1 VTNFFGGEIMGQVL
15 VDSNS
20 LTAIAEAIRSKNKKV
35 IKYKPNEMAGAIK
48 ALALDNSVVIQSNDA
63 WKYAIDS
70 TLEHQNIN
78 VAVNTDL
85 MGNNTTGY
93 KSKITFDPAIKSN
106 FGYVAGTIKKT
117 IDSTNHIVN
126 FSANPATETNRL
138 TQDGWAPV
146 YIISTS
152 QSSKNY
158 YTTTTPD
165 DVNSF
170 KSISRSDNIENIL
183 ICGYYTKDN
192 STGKLSPV
200 DSDKNY
206 VGKQLVSTYTK
217 KIKNTYATN
226 IGDYAFDSC
235 SALTSI
241 DVSNATSIGDYAF
254 CDCNKLTSIDLPN
267 ATSIG
272 NYAFCDCNKLTSIDL
287 PNATSIGNN
296 AFYSC
301 NSLTSI
307 DVSNATSIGNNA
319 FRDCSAL
326 TSIDISNATSIGDFA
341 FRDCSA
347 LTSID
352 LPNATSIGDVAF
364 YNCSALTSI
373 DLPNATSIGDF
384 AFYSC
389 SALTSIDV
397 SNATSIGDFAFRDC
411 SALTSIDISNATSI
425 GDDVFYYCNSL
436 KFIIIDSNT
445 VSTAHVQPQSRVKIL
460 IPQSMMEAYSSDSY
474 WSNYKSQLDAI
485 ENYTITRENG
495 QITVTEE

>member
-1 VTNFFGGEIMGQVL
+1 MGQVL

-78 VAVNTDL
+78 IAVNIDL

-93 KSKITFDPAIKSN
+93 KSKIIFDPTIKSN
-106 FGYVAGTIKKT
+106 FGFVAGTIKQTLDSATHT
-117 IDSTNHIVN
+117 IN

-170 KSISRSDNIENIL
+170 KSISSSDNIKNIL
-183 ICGYYTKDN
+183 ICGYYTKNN

-217 KIKNTYATN
+217 KIKNTYAT
-226 IGDYAFDSC
+226 
-235 SALTSI
+235 
-241 DVSNATSIGDYAF
+241 
-254 CDCNKLTSIDLPN
+254 
-267 ATSIG
+267 
-272 NYAFCDCNKLTSIDL
+272 
-287 PNATSIGNN
+287 SIGNN

-301 NSLTSI
+301 S
-307 DVSNATSIGNNA
+307 
-319 FRDCSAL
+319 L
-326 TSIDISNATSIGDFA
+326 TSIDISNAISIGDY
-341 FRDCSA
+341 
-347 LTSID
+347 
-352 LPNATSIGDVAF
+352 AF

-373 DLPNATSIGDF
+373 DLPNATSIGND
-384 AFYSC
+384 AFRYC
-389 SALTSIDV
+389 NALTSIDV
-397 SNATSIGDFAFRDC
+397 SNATSIGNGAFIGC
-411 SALTSIDISNATSI
+411 KKLTSIDISNATSI
-425 GDDVFYYCNSL
+425 GNDAFKYCNAL

-445 VSTAHVQPQSRVKIL
+445 VSTAHVQTQSGVKVL
-460 IPQSMMEAYSSDSY
+460 IPLSMVNAYDADSY
-474 WSNYKSQLDAI
+474 WSKYKSQLDAI

-495 QITVTEE
+495 QITVQKK

>member
-1 VTNFFGGEIMGQVL
+1 MSQVL
-15 VDSNS
+15 IDPSS
-20 LTAIAEAIRSKNKKV
+20 LTAIGEAIRSKNKQTV
-35 IKYKPNEMAGAIK
+35 KYKPNEMAGAIK

-78 VAVNTDL
+78 VAVNIDL
-85 MGNNTTGY
+85 MGNNTIGY
-93 KSKITFDPAIKSN
+93 KSKITFDPTIKSN
-106 FGYVAGTIKKT
+106 FGFVAGTIKKT

-206 VGKQLVSTYTK
+206 VGNQLVSTYTK
-217 KIKNTYATN
+217 KIKNTYATS
-226 IGDYAFDSC
+226 IGNSAFDSC
-235 SALTSI
+235 
-241 DVSNATSIGDYAF
+241 
-254 CDCNKLTSIDLPN
+254 NK
-267 ATSIG
+267 
-272 NYAFCDCNKLTSIDL
+272 
-287 PNATSIGNN
+287 
-296 AFYSC
+296 
-301 NSLTSI
+301 
-307 DVSNATSIGNNA
+307 
-319 FRDCSAL
+319 
-326 TSIDISNATSIGDFA
+326 
-341 FRDCSA
+341 
-347 LTSID
+347 
-352 LPNATSIGDVAF
+352 
-364 YNCSALTSI
+364 
-373 DLPNATSIGDF
+373 
-384 AFYSC
+384 
-389 SALTSIDV
+389 
-397 SNATSIGDFAFRDC
+397 
-411 SALTSIDISNATSI
+411 
-425 GDDVFYYCNSL
+425 L

-445 VSTAHVQPQSRVKIL
+445 VSTAHVQPQSLVKVL
-460 IPQSMMEAYSSDSY
+460 IPLSMVNAYDADSY
-474 WSNYKSQLDAI
+474 WSKYKSQLDAI

-495 QITVTEE
+495 QITVTKKPSGNMSYTITGSPTESGGIDVTTDEEVRDGSQF

>member
-1 VTNFFGGEIMGQVL
+1 MGQVL

-20 LTAIAEAIRSKNKKV
+20 LTAIAEAIRSKNNKV

-93 KSKITFDPAIKSN
+93 KSKITFDPTIKSN
-106 FGYVAGTIKKT
+106 FGFVAGTIKKT

-170 KSISRSDNIENIL
+170 KSISSSDNIENIL

-217 KIKNTYATN
+217 KIKNTYATS
-226 IGDYAFDSC
+226 IGDYAFHYC
-235 SALTSI
+235 SSLTSI

-254 CDCNKLTSIDLPN
+254 S
-267 ATSIG
+267 G
-272 NYAFCDCNKLTSIDL
+272 
-287 PNATSIGNN
+287 
-296 AFYSC
+296 
-301 NSLTSI
+301 
-307 DVSNATSIGNNA
+307 
-319 FRDCSAL
+319 CSA
-326 TSIDISNATSIGDFA
+326 
-341 FRDCSA
+341 
-347 LTSID
+347 
-352 LPNATSIGDVAF
+352 
-364 YNCSALTSI
+364 
-373 DLPNATSIGDF
+373 
-384 AFYSC
+384 
-389 SALTSIDV
+389 
-397 SNATSIGDFAFRDC
+397 
-411 SALTSIDISNATSI
+411 
-425 GDDVFYYCNSL
+425 L

-445 VSTAHVQPQSRVKIL
+445 VSTAHVQLQSGVKVL
-460 IPQSMMEAYSSDSY
+460 IPLSMVNAYDADSY
-474 WSNYKSQLDAI
+474 WSKYKSQLDAI
-485 ENYTITRENG
+485 EKYTITRENG
-495 QITVTEE
+495 QITVTKKPSGNM

>member
-1 VTNFFGGEIMGQVL
+1 MGQVL

-20 LTAIAEAIRSKNKKV
+20 LTAIADAIRTKNKQI

-78 VAVNTDL
+78 VAVNNDL

-93 KSKITFDPAIKSN
+93 KSKITFDPTIKSN
-106 FGYVAGTIKKT
+106 FGYIAGTIKKT

-126 FSANPATETNRL
+126 FSANPNPATETNRL

-170 KSISRSDNIENIL
+170 KSISSSDNIENIL

-200 DSDKNY
+200 NSDKNY

-217 KIKNTYATN
+217 KIKNTYAT
-226 IGDYAFDSC
+226 
-235 SALTSI
+235 
-241 DVSNATSIGDYAF
+241 SIGD
-254 CDCNKLTSIDLPN
+254 S
-267 ATSIG
+267 
-272 NYAFCDCNKLTSIDL
+272 
-287 PNATSIGNN
+287 

-301 NSLTSI
+301 SSLTSI
-307 DVSNATSIGNNA
+307 DVSNATSIGNSA
-319 FRDCSAL
+319 FNYCNKL
-326 TSIDISNATSIGDFA
+326 TSIDISNATSIGDYA
-341 FRDCSA
+341 FSGCS
-347 LTSID
+347 
-352 LPNATSIGDVAF
+352 
-364 YNCSALTSI
+364 
-373 DLPNATSIGDF
+373 
-384 AFYSC
+384 
-389 SALTSIDV
+389 
-397 SNATSIGDFAFRDC
+397 
-411 SALTSIDISNATSI
+411 
-425 GDDVFYYCNSL
+425 SL
-436 KFIIIDSNT
+436 KFIIIDRNT
-445 VSTAHVQPQSRVKIL
+445 VSTAHVNPQSGVKVL
-460 IPQSMMEAYSSDSY
+460 IPQSMMDAYTADSY
-474 WSNYKSQLDAI
+474 WSSYKSQLDAI
-485 ENYTITRENG
+485 EHYTITRENG
-495 QITVTEE
+495 QITVQKK

>member
-1 VTNFFGGEIMGQVL
+1 MGQVL
-15 VDSNS
+15 IDPSS
-20 LTAIAEAIRSKNKKV
+20 LTAIGEAIRSKNKQTV
-35 IKYKPNEMAGAIK
+35 KYKPNEMAGAIK

-78 VAVNTDL
+78 VAVNIDL

-93 KSKITFDPAIKSN
+93 KSKITFDPTIKSN

-170 KSISRSDNIENIL
+170 KSISSSDNIENVL

-217 KIKNTYATN
+217 KIKNTYATS
-226 IGDYAFDSC
+226 IGDYAFNGC
-235 SALTSI
+235 SSLTSI
-241 DVSNATSIGDYAF
+241 DVSNATSIGDSAF
-254 CDCNKLTSIDLPN
+254 N
-267 ATSIG
+267 
-272 NYAFCDCNKLTSIDL
+272 F
-287 PNATSIGNN
+287 
-296 AFYSC
+296 
-301 NSLTSI
+301 
-307 DVSNATSIGNNA
+307 
-319 FRDCSAL
+319 CSA
-326 TSIDISNATSIGDFA
+326 
-341 FRDCSA
+341 
-347 LTSID
+347 
-352 LPNATSIGDVAF
+352 
-364 YNCSALTSI
+364 
-373 DLPNATSIGDF
+373 
-384 AFYSC
+384 
-389 SALTSIDV
+389 
-397 SNATSIGDFAFRDC
+397 
-411 SALTSIDISNATSI
+411 
-425 GDDVFYYCNSL
+425 L

-445 VSTAHVQPQSRVKIL
+445 VSTAHVQPQSGVKVL
-460 IPQSMMEAYSSDSY
+460 IPQSMMDAYAADSY
-474 WSNYKSQLDAI
+474 WSRYTSHLDAI
-485 ENYTITRENG
+485 ENYIIARENG
-495 QITVTEE
+495 QILIIE

>member
-1 VTNFFGGEIMGQVL
+1 MSQVL
-15 VDSNS
+15 IDPSS

-78 VAVNTDL
+78 VAANTDL

-93 KSKITFDPAIKSN
+93 KSKITFDPTIKSN
-106 FGYVAGTIKKT
+106 FGFVAGTIKKT

-170 KSISRSDNIENIL
+170 KSISSSDNIENIL

-200 DSDKNY
+200 DSDNNY
-206 VGKQLVSTYTK
+206 IGKQLVSTYTK
-217 KIKNTYATN
+217 KIKNTYAT
-226 IGDYAFDSC
+226 
-235 SALTSI
+235 
-241 DVSNATSIGDYAF
+241 
-254 CDCNKLTSIDLPN
+254 
-267 ATSIG
+267 SIG
-272 NYAFCDCNKLTSIDL
+272 NYAFY
-287 PNATSIGNN
+287 
-296 AFYSC
+296 F
-301 NSLTSI
+301 
-307 DVSNATSIGNNA
+307 
-319 FRDCSAL
+319 CSSL
-326 TSIDISNATSIGDFA
+326 TSIDISNATSIGDNA
-341 FRDCSA
+341 FD
-347 LTSID
+347 
-352 LPNATSIGDVAF
+352 
-364 YNCSALTSI
+364 
-373 DLPNATSIGDF
+373 
-384 AFYSC
+384 SC
-389 SALTSIDV
+389 SS
-397 SNATSIGDFAFRDC
+397 
-411 SALTSIDISNATSI
+411 LTSIDISNATSI
-425 GDDVFYYCNSL
+425 GDYAFYNCSSL

-445 VSTAHVQPQSRVKIL
+445 VSTAHVQPQSGAKVL
-460 IPQSMMEAYSSDSY
+460 IPLSMVNAYDADSY
-474 WSNYKSQLDAI
+474 WSKYKSQLDAI

-495 QITVTEE
+495 QITVTKKPRGNM

>member
-1 VTNFFGGEIMGQVL
+1 MQIIKHIKISEKGDEYLLSKVL
-15 VDSNS
+15 VEESS
-20 LTAIAEAIRSKNKKV
+20 LQNIANAIRTKNNKTD
-35 IKYKPNEMAGAIK
+35 KYKPSEMAGAIK

-93 KSKITFDPAIKSN
+93 KSKITFDPTIKSN
-106 FGYVAGTIKKT
+106 FGFVAGTIKKT

-170 KSISRSDNIENIL
+170 EPISSSDNIENIL
-183 ICGYYTKDN
+183 MCGYYKIDS
-192 STGKLSPV
+192 STGKLSYTDP
-200 DSDKNY
+200 DENH
-206 VGKQLVSTYTK
+206 VGRQLLSNYTK
-217 KIKNTYATN
+217 KVKNTYATS
-226 IGDYAFDSC
+226 IGSYAFDYC
-235 SALTSI
+235 S
-241 DVSNATSIGDYAF
+241 
-254 CDCNKLTSIDLPN
+254 
-267 ATSIG
+267 
-272 NYAFCDCNKLTSIDL
+272 
-287 PNATSIGNN
+287 
-296 AFYSC
+296 
-301 NSLTSI
+301 SLTSI

-319 FRDCSAL
+319 F
-326 TSIDISNATSIGDFA
+326 
-341 FRDCSA
+341 
-347 LTSID
+347 
-352 LPNATSIGDVAF
+352 
-364 YNCSALTSI
+364 
-373 DLPNATSIGDF
+373 
-384 AFYSC
+384 YSC

-397 SNATSIGDFAFRDC
+397 SKATSIGDYAFK
-411 SALTSIDISNATSI
+411 
-425 GDDVFYYCNSL
+425 YCNAL

-445 VSTAHVQPQSRVKIL
+445 VSTAHVQPQSGVKVL
-460 IPQSMMEAYSSDSY
+460 IPLSMVNAYDADSY
-474 WSNYKSQLDAI
+474 WSKYKSQLDAI

-495 QITVTEE
+495 QITVQKK

>member
-1 VTNFFGGEIMGQVL
+1 MGQVL

-78 VAVNTDL
+78 VAVNNDL

-93 KSKITFDPAIKSN
+93 KSKITFDPTIKSN
-106 FGYVAGTIKKT
+106 FGFVAGTIKKT

-170 KSISRSDNIENIL
+170 KSISSSDNIKNIL
-183 ICGYYTKDN
+183 ICGYYTKNN
-192 STGKLSPV
+192 STRKLSPV

-217 KIKNTYATN
+217 KIKNTYAT
-226 IGDYAFDSC
+226 
-235 SALTSI
+235 
-241 DVSNATSIGDYAF
+241 
-254 CDCNKLTSIDLPN
+254 
-267 ATSIG
+267 
-272 NYAFCDCNKLTSIDL
+272 
-287 PNATSIGNN
+287 SIGNN

-301 NSLTSI
+301 S
-307 DVSNATSIGNNA
+307 
-319 FRDCSAL
+319 L
-326 TSIDISNATSIGDFA
+326 TSIDISNAISIGDY
-341 FRDCSA
+341 
-347 LTSID
+347 
-352 LPNATSIGDVAF
+352 AF

-373 DLPNATSIGDF
+373 DLPNATSIGND
-384 AFYSC
+384 AFRYC
-389 SALTSIDV
+389 NALTSIDLP
-397 SNATSIGDFAFRDC
+397 NATSIGNGAFIGC
-411 SALTSIDISNATSI
+411 KKLTSIDISNATSI
-425 GDDVFYYCNSL
+425 GNDAFKYCNAL

-445 VSTAHVQPQSRVKIL
+445 VSTAHVQPQSGSKVL
-460 IPQSMMEAYSSDSY
+460 IPLSMVNAYEADSY

-495 QITVTEE
+495 QITVQKKNNS

>member
-1 VTNFFGGEIMGQVL
+1 MGQVL

-35 IKYKPNEMAGAIK
+35 IKYKPAEMAGAIK

-93 KSKITFDPAIKSN
+93 KSKITFDPTIKSN

-170 KSISRSDNIENIL
+170 KSISSSDNIENIL

-200 DSDKNY
+200 NSDKNY

-217 KIKNTYATN
+217 KIKNTYATS
-226 IGDYAFDSC
+226 IGDYAFRGC
-235 SALTSI
+235 NKLTSI

-254 CDCNKLTSIDLPN
+254 D
-267 ATSIG
+267 
-272 NYAFCDCNKLTSIDL
+272 
-287 PNATSIGNN
+287 
-296 AFYSC
+296 
-301 NSLTSI
+301 
-307 DVSNATSIGNNA
+307 
-319 FRDCSAL
+319 
-326 TSIDISNATSIGDFA
+326 
-341 FRDCSA
+341 
-347 LTSID
+347 
-352 LPNATSIGDVAF
+352 
-364 YNCSALTSI
+364 
-373 DLPNATSIGDF
+373 
-384 AFYSC
+384 SC
-389 SALTSIDV
+389 SA
-397 SNATSIGDFAFRDC
+397 
-411 SALTSIDISNATSI
+411 
-425 GDDVFYYCNSL
+425 L

-445 VSTAHVQPQSRVKIL
+445 VSTAHVKPWSGVKVL
-460 IPQSMMEAYSSDSY
+460 IPLSMVNAYDADSY
-474 WSNYKSQLDAI
+474 WSKYSSQLDAI
-485 ENYTITRENG
+485 ENYIITRENG
-495 QITVTEE
+495 QITVQKK

>member
-1 VTNFFGGEIMGQVL
+1 MGQVL

-93 KSKITFDPAIKSN
+93 KSKITFDPTIKSN

-126 FSANPATETNRL
+126 FSANPNPATETNRL

-158 YTTTTPD
+158 YT
-165 DVNSF
+165 
-170 KSISRSDNIENIL
+170 
-183 ICGYYTKDN
+183 KDN
-192 STGKLSPV
+192 STGKLSPAN
-200 DSDKNY
+200 SDKNY
-206 VGKQLVSTYTK
+206 VGNQLVSTYTK
-217 KIKNTYATN
+217 KIKNTYATS
-226 IGDYAFDSC
+226 IGNNAFVRCSALTSIDVSNATSIGNNAFVSC

-241 DVSNATSIGDYAF
+241 DVSNATSIG
-254 CDCNKLTSIDLPN
+254 
-267 ATSIG
+267 
-272 NYAFCDCNKLTSIDL
+272 NYAFD
-287 PNATSIGNN
+287 
-296 AFYSC
+296 
-301 NSLTSI
+301 
-307 DVSNATSIGNNA
+307 
-319 FRDCSAL
+319 R
-326 TSIDISNATSIGDFA
+326 
-341 FRDCSA
+341 
-347 LTSID
+347 
-352 LPNATSIGDVAF
+352 
-364 YNCSALTSI
+364 
-373 DLPNATSIGDF
+373 
-384 AFYSC
+384 C

-397 SNATSIGDFAFRDC
+397 SNATSIGNYAFYSC
-411 SALTSIDISNATSI
+411 SA
-425 GDDVFYYCNSL
+425 L

-445 VSTAHVQPQSRVKIL
+445 VSPAHAQPQPWVKVL

-474 WSNYKSQLDAI
+474 WSSYKSQLDVI

-495 QITVTEE
+495 QITVQKNNS

>member
-1 VTNFFGGEIMGQVL
+1 MGQVL

-78 VAVNTDL
+78 VAVNNDL

-93 KSKITFDPAIKSN
+93 KSKITFDPTIKSN
-106 FGYVAGTIKKT
+106 FGFVAGTIKKT

-126 FSANPATETNRL
+126 FSANPNPATETNRL
-138 TQDGWAPV
+138 TQDCWAPI

-170 KSISRSDNIENIL
+170 KSISRSDNIKNIL

-206 VGKQLVSTYTK
+206 VGEQLVSTYTK
-217 KIKNTYATN
+217 KIKNTYATS
-226 IGDYAFDSC
+226 IGDYAFYNCSALTSIDASNATSIGNEAFSGC

-241 DVSNATSIGDYAF
+241 DVSNATSIG
-254 CDCNKLTSIDLPN
+254 
-267 ATSIG
+267 
-272 NYAFCDCNKLTSIDL
+272 NYALYFCS
-287 PNATSIGNN
+287 
-296 AFYSC
+296 
-301 NSLTSI
+301 
-307 DVSNATSIGNNA
+307 
-319 FRDCSAL
+319 
-326 TSIDISNATSIGDFA
+326 
-341 FRDCSA
+341 
-347 LTSID
+347 
-352 LPNATSIGDVAF
+352 
-364 YNCSALTSI
+364 
-373 DLPNATSIGDF
+373 
-384 AFYSC
+384 
-389 SALTSIDV
+389 
-397 SNATSIGDFAFRDC
+397 
-411 SALTSIDISNATSI
+411 
-425 GDDVFYYCNSL
+425 SL

-445 VSTAHVQPQSRVKIL
+445 VSTAHAQPPSGVKVL
-460 IPQSMMEAYSSDSY
+460 IPLSMVNAYAADSY
-474 WSNYKSQLDAI
+474 WSSYKSQLDAI

-495 QITVTEE
+495 HITVQKK

>member
-1 VTNFFGGEIMGQVL
+1 MGQVL

-78 VAVNTDL
+78 VAVNNDL

-93 KSKITFDPAIKSN
+93 KSKITFDPTIKSN
-106 FGYVAGTIKKT
+106 FGFVAGTIKKT

-170 KSISRSDNIENIL
+170 KSISSSDNIENIL

-217 KIKNTYATN
+217 KIKNTYATS
-226 IGDYAFDSC
+226 IGDYAFDNC
-235 SALTSI
+235 Y
-241 DVSNATSIGDYAF
+241 N
-254 CDCNKLTSIDLPN
+254 
-267 ATSIG
+267 
-272 NYAFCDCNKLTSIDL
+272 
-287 PNATSIGNN
+287 
-296 AFYSC
+296 
-301 NSLTSI
+301 LTSI

-319 FRDCSAL
+319 FKNCSSL
-326 TSIDISNATSIGDFA
+326 TSIDISNATSIGNYA
-341 FRDCSA
+341 FEYCS
-347 LTSID
+347 
-352 LPNATSIGDVAF
+352 
-364 YNCSALTSI
+364 
-373 DLPNATSIGDF
+373 
-384 AFYSC
+384 
-389 SALTSIDV
+389 
-397 SNATSIGDFAFRDC
+397 
-411 SALTSIDISNATSI
+411 
-425 GDDVFYYCNSL
+425 SL

-445 VSTAHVQPQSRVKIL
+445 VSTAHVQPQSGAKVL
-460 IPQSMMEAYSSDSY
+460 IPLSMVNAYDADSY
-474 WSNYKSQLDAI
+474 WSKYKSQLDAI

-495 QITVTEE
+495 QITVTKKPSGNM

>member
-1 VTNFFGGEIMGQVL
+1 MGQVL

-78 VAVNTDL
+78 VAVNIDL

-93 KSKITFDPAIKSN
+93 KSKITFDPTIKSN
-106 FGYVAGTIKKT
+106 FGFVAGTIKKT

-126 FSANPATETNRL
+126 FSANPATETNML

-170 KSISRSDNIENIL
+170 KSISSSDNIENIL

-217 KIKNTYATN
+217 KIKNTYATS
-226 IGDYAFDSC
+226 IGDYTFRGC
-235 SALTSI
+235 NKLTSI
-241 DVSNATSIGDYAF
+241 DLSNATSIGDYAF
-254 CDCNKLTSIDLPN
+254 
-267 ATSIG
+267 
-272 NYAFCDCNKLTSIDL
+272 NY
-287 PNATSIGNN
+287 
-296 AFYSC
+296 
-301 NSLTSI
+301 
-307 DVSNATSIGNNA
+307 
-319 FRDCSAL
+319 CSA
-326 TSIDISNATSIGDFA
+326 
-341 FRDCSA
+341 
-347 LTSID
+347 
-352 LPNATSIGDVAF
+352 
-364 YNCSALTSI
+364 
-373 DLPNATSIGDF
+373 
-384 AFYSC
+384 
-389 SALTSIDV
+389 
-397 SNATSIGDFAFRDC
+397 
-411 SALTSIDISNATSI
+411 
-425 GDDVFYYCNSL
+425 L

-445 VSTAHVQPQSRVKIL
+445 VSTAHVQPQSGVKVL
-460 IPQSMMEAYSSDSY
+460 IPLSMVNAYDADSY
-474 WSNYKSQLDAI
+474 WSKYKSQLDAI
-485 ENYTITRENG
+485 EKYTITRENG
-495 QITVTEE
+495 QITVTEKTKR

>member
-1 VTNFFGGEIMGQVL
+1 MGQVL

-78 VAVNTDL
+78 VAANTDL

-93 KSKITFDPAIKSN
+93 KSKITFDPTIKSN

-117 IDSTNHIVN
+117 IDSTNHIIN

-152 QSSKNY
+152 KSSKNY

-170 KSISRSDNIENIL
+170 KSISSSDNIENIL

-206 VGKQLVSTYTK
+206 VGNQLVSTYTK
-217 KIKNTYATN
+217 KIKNTYATSISDN
-226 IGDYAFDSC
+226 AFREC
-235 SALTSI
+235 NKLTSI

-254 CDCNKLTSIDLPN
+254 D
-267 ATSIG
+267 
-272 NYAFCDCNKLTSIDL
+272 
-287 PNATSIGNN
+287 
-296 AFYSC
+296 
-301 NSLTSI
+301 
-307 DVSNATSIGNNA
+307 
-319 FRDCSAL
+319 
-326 TSIDISNATSIGDFA
+326 
-341 FRDCSA
+341 
-347 LTSID
+347 
-352 LPNATSIGDVAF
+352 
-364 YNCSALTSI
+364 
-373 DLPNATSIGDF
+373 
-384 AFYSC
+384 SC
-389 SALTSIDV
+389 SA
-397 SNATSIGDFAFRDC
+397 
-411 SALTSIDISNATSI
+411 
-425 GDDVFYYCNSL
+425 L

-445 VSTAHVQPQSRVKIL
+445 VSTAHVNPQSGVKVL
-460 IPQSMMEAYSSDSY
+460 IPLSMVNAYDADSY
-474 WSNYKSQLDAI
+474 WSKYKSQLDAI

-495 QITVTEE
+495 QITVTWKQSGSTMGGQSDHTTNKGTVTGPPTTGDIPSSDFS

>member
-1 VTNFFGGEIMGQVL
+1 MGQVL

-93 KSKITFDPAIKSN
+93 KSKITFDPTIKSN
-106 FGYVAGTIKKT
+106 FGFVAGTIKKT

-170 KSISRSDNIENIL
+170 KSISSSDNIENIL

-200 DSDKNY
+200 N
-206 VGKQLVSTYTK
+206 L
-217 KIKNTYATN
+217 
-226 IGDYAFDSC
+226 
-235 SALTSI
+235 
-241 DVSNATSIGDYAF
+241 
-254 CDCNKLTSIDLPN
+254 
-267 ATSIG
+267 
-272 NYAFCDCNKLTSIDL
+272 
-287 PNATSIGNN
+287 
-296 AFYSC
+296 
-301 NSLTSI
+301 
-307 DVSNATSIGNNA
+307 
-319 FRDCSAL
+319 
-326 TSIDISNATSIGDFA
+326 
-341 FRDCSA
+341 
-347 LTSID
+347 
-352 LPNATSIGDVAF
+352 
-364 YNCSALTSI
+364 
-373 DLPNATSIGDF
+373 
-384 AFYSC
+384 
-389 SALTSIDV
+389 
-397 SNATSIGDFAFRDC
+397 
-411 SALTSIDISNATSI
+411 
-425 GDDVFYYCNSL
+425 
-436 KFIIIDSNT
+436 
-445 VSTAHVQPQSRVKIL
+445 
-460 IPQSMMEAYSSDSY
+460 
-474 WSNYKSQLDAI
+474 
-485 ENYTITRENG
+485 
-495 QITVTEE
+495 